1 MKATIAVLNKRGED
15 ATPAV
20 TAALES
26 LRKENVECFGI
37 ASPLTIAVGKDIRSL
52 PVKNVCSSVII
63 GCAFQENESPL
74 AKMEKAALAF
84 DGRMY
89 APTLKPSSAI
99 AVAEKLQ
106 REREKTAEKFV
117 KSIEGDY
124 SLIVAEPERIM
135 AARDPIG
142 VQPLYYG
149 ETAACAA
156 LGSNRKLLWRL
167 GIEETRSFPP
177 GHVGFISREGFRF
190 KPVKTLAYCEP
201 KPIAMQN
208 AADSLSKML
217 ERSVRLRV
225 RDVKEVAVAFSG
237 GLDSSVIAFLA
248 SKSRVDVRLIHVSL
262 RGQPETDEAKK
273 AAEELK
279 LPIEVCLFRE
289 EEVAKVA
296 AKVVELIEEPSPVK
310 AAIGIPFFWTA
321 KKTAEEGFKV
331 LLAGQGADEL
341 FGGYQRYVNEY
352 LTNGDETVRKTMFAD
367 VTALHESNIERDE
380 KICNFHD
387 VELRLP
393 FASYGIAEF
402 ALGLPVELK
411 IEKDPKT
418 LRKLVLRKVAADL
431 GLPEV
436 IVEKPKKA
444 VQYATGINSALRKL
458 GKKHKSTVAEYV
470 NKLFLNGLAE
480 N

>member
-15 ATPAV
+15 AAPAV
-20 TAALES
+20 MAALGP
-26 LRKENVECFGI
+26 LRKEKVECFGM
-37 ASPLTIAVGKDIRSL
+37 ASPSTVIMEKDLRSL
-52 PVKNVCSSVII
+52 QAMKVCSPVVI
-63 GCAFQENESPL
+63 GCAFQEHESPL

-106 REREKTAEKFV
+106 REREKTVEKFV

-124 SLIVAEPERIM
+124 SLIAAEPERIM

-190 KPVKTLAYCEP
+190 KPVKTLAYSEP
-201 KPIAMQN
+201 RPTTMQN

-217 ERSVRLRV
+217 KRSVRLRV

-248 SKSRVDVRLIHVSL
+248 KRSRVDVRLIHVSL
-262 RGQPETDEAKK
+262 RGQPETDEGKK

-279 LPIEVCLFRE
+279 LPIEVCLFGE

-296 AKVVELIEEPSPVK
+296 AKVVELIEEHSPVK

-321 KKTAEEGFKV
+321 KKAADEGFKV

-352 LTNGDETVRKTMFAD
+352 LTDGDETVRKTMFAD
-367 VTALHESNIERDE
+367 VTALHESNLERDV
-380 KICNFHD
+380 KICSFHD

-393 FASYGIAEF
+393 FASHRIAEF

-411 IEKDPKT
+411 IEKDPQ
-418 LRKLVLRKVAADL
+418 D
-431 GLPEV
+431 
-436 IVEKPKKA
+436 VEKTGVEENGNGFGFARGGCEKA
-444 VQYATGINSALRKL
+444 
-458 GKKHKSTVAEYV
+458 
-470 NKLFLNGLAE
+470 
-480 N
+480 